1 MSKTFRSYPN
11 SYEVI
16 EHLQDELQAELDNLE
31 KEKKDSIRWWS
42 DDRYARYDTK
52 KYIYKQQIRHLK
64 KLLKEVELAE
74 LNDELAYDG
83 AMDYQEPPF

>member
-1 MSKTFRSYPN
+1 
-11 SYEVI
+11 
-16 EHLQDELQAELDNLE
+16 L
-31 KEKKDSIRWWS
+31 S

-64 KLLKEVELAE
+64 KLFKEVELAE